1 MDDTLGLGGEGGQE
15 LGLDEELVEPQ
26 VEAME
31 DELVLGE
38 LDGLATVWMD
48 GWGGNPR
55 LGVGWERG
63 DVLADRRAEEV
74 VEEEGSGEG
83 GGVGE

>member
-1 MDDTLGLGGEGGQE
+1 
-15 LGLDEELVEPQ
+15 
-26 VEAME
+26 
-31 DELVLGE
+31 
-38 LDGLATVWMD
+38 MD
-48 GWGGNPR
+48 GRGGNPR

-63 DVLADRRAEEV
+63 DVLADRPAEEV

>member
-31 DELVLGE
+31 DELVSGE

-48 GWGGNPR
+48 GWDGNPR

-74 VEEEGSGEG
+74 VEEEGLGED